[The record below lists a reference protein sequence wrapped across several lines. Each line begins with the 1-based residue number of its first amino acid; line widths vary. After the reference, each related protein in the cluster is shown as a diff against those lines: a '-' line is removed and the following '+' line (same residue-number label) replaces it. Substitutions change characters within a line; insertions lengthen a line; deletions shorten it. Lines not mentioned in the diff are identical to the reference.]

1 MQAMKWLFIMVAL
14 LALAAGIWFGVQFDR
29 SYEPQILR
37 LYPQARPL
45 APFELRDQ
53 SDQPFTDADFKGYW
67 SFVFFGFTYCPDVC
81 PTTMALFDRMAKQ
94 MPESLRAD
102 TRFVLVSVDPERDTP
117 AKLADYVGWFNSDFI
132 GVTGEREALNELT
145 RQLGV
150 VYMKVPLPGSSDG
163 YTVDHTAKIFLI
175 NPRGERF
182 ALFDTVSDPD
192 SPAFN
197 MAELLRDYEA
207 VRD

>member
-1 MQAMKWLFIMVAL
+1 MQFVKWLFILVAL
-14 LALAAGIWFGVQFDR
+14 LAMAAGIWFGVQFR
-29 SYEPQILR
+29 QPYEPQVLR

-45 APFELRDQ
+45 APFELQDQ
-53 SDQPFTDADFKGYW
+53 TGQPFTEASFKGHW

-81 PTTMALFDRMAKQ
+81 PTTLALFDRMAKQ
-94 MPESLRAD
+94 LPDALQAD

-117 AKLADYVGWFNSDFI
+117 AKLAEYVGWFNSDFT

-150 VYMKVPLPGSSDG
+150 VYMKVPLPGSDEG

-182 ALFDTVSDPD
+182 ALFDTAPSLD
-192 SPAFN
+192 SPTFD
-197 MAELLRDYEA
+197 MAQLLRDYEA
-207 VRD
+207 IRD